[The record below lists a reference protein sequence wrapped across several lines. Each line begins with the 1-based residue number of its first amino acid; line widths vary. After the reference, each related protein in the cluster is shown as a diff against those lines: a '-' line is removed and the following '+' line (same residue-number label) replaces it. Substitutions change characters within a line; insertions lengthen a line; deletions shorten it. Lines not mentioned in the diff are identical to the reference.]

1 VQLTL
6 NTSDVFEYGQK
17 VASVGLPALRTKTLA
32 PILAGLFLPFGML
45 CGLSGGF
52 RRRSSLRLRQLL
64 MICALTG
71 LALGL
76 QACTGKLPGETPP
89 GTYTVL
95 LTGKD
100 AGSQTSITQT
110 ITLELTVTPAH

>member
-6 NTSDVFEYGQK
+6 NTSDVFEYGQT
-17 VASVGLPALRTKTLA
+17 VANVRPPALQTKTLA

-64 MICALTG
+64 MICVLTG

-100 AGSQTSITQT
+100 AGSQTSISQT
-110 ITLELTVTPAH
+110 ITLQLTVTH